1 MRCPHPHVR
10 PGIQGAIRCILRL
23 PLHFTVIAPFL
34 LLPSAGPAL
43 TDCLAGHA
51 YVQHNNDEDLA
62 VQALFGT
69 ASLADTLKGTN
80 MSQTL
85 NPNPN
90 PNLVRAYRQGSGDLI
105 RRAFPERNLARTRA
119 CAAHT
124 RRNGKIGAPLARGHT

>member
-1 MRCPHPHVR
+1 MWLPRLVPHLSLSWVGKGHV
-10 PGIQGAIRCILRL
+10 AEVDLRVVD
-23 PLHFTVIAPFL
+23 FV
-34 LLPSAGPAL
+34 
-43 TDCLAGHA
+43 
-51 YVQHNNDEDLA
+51 V
-62 VQALFGT
+62 
-69 ASLADTLKGTN
+69 KGTN